1 MNLAY
6 DATFWLPPGH
16 SNLAADSDHL
26 FYFIYW
32 LCVVFFV
39 GICACMFWFMWRYQR
54 RVPGQQ
60 ADPTAPTHNTAI
72 EIIWSGLP
80 LLLAIYIFYL
90 GFDGYVKM
98 AVPPVNAYQIHV
110 TGKKWS
116 WDFAYDTGSRETGF
130 VHVYPDKPIKFLIT
144 AEDVLHSVYI
154 AEFRTKMDA
163 LPGRYT
169 SLWFTVP
176 RSVLPANEA
185 DFPERDLPKGKKSRW
200 VEYHLTCTEYCGTS
214 HSDMWAKVCVHPSKE
229 SFDRWMID
237 AFDWDDGTDKSY
249 VARGKDLYEKNCKV
263 CHTVDGPQ
271 LQGPNWREVVQA
283 LKIGGTRS
291 TNVGDVKVDENYIA
305 DSIREPGA
313 KLVTGFQNVMPS
325 FKGQLKDNDIRA
337 VIKYMQSLAN

>member
-1 MNLAY
+1 MNLAT
-6 DATFWLPPGH
+6 DATFWLPPAH
-16 SNLAADSDHL
+16 SNLAGDSDHL

-60 ADPTAPTHNTAI
+60 ADPTAPTHNTPI
-72 EIIWSGLP
+72 EIIWSGIP

-98 AVPPVNAYQIHV
+98 AVPPSNAYQIHV

-116 WDFAYDTGSRETGF
+116 WNFAYDTGFNETGF

-185 DFPERDLPKGKKSRW
+185 EFPEHDLPGGKKSRW
-200 VEYHLTCTEYCGTS
+200 IEYHLTCTEYCGTS
-214 HSDMWAKVCVHPSKE
+214 HSDMWAKVCVHPSRE
-229 SFDRWMID
+229 SFEQWQKD
-237 AFDWDDGTDKSY
+237 AIFEDPDPKAMEKMGETVYKQNCAVCHNIDGT
-249 VARGKDLYEKNCKV
+249 
-263 CHTVDGPQ
+263 Q
-271 LQGPNWREVVQA
+271 LQGPNWRDLIQA
-283 LKIGGTRS
+283 LKTNGTRP
-291 TNVGDVKVDENYIA
+291 TNAGDVQVDENYIA
-305 DSIREPGA
+305 ESIREPGA
-313 KLVTGFQNVMPS
+313 KLVTGFQNVMPT
-325 FKGQLKDNDIRA
+325 FKGQLNDYKIRCL
-337 VIKYMQSLAN
+337 ITYMRSKAQ